1 MTAKVINRGYT
12 TDVYLRAVEILHR
25 YNIPVVT
32 HIIIGLPGE
41 DESDVINTV
50 KTVNSVGVWGVKI
63 HSIYVMAGTALADM
77 YRRGEY
83 TPPTLQEYVRLVT
96 LAIGNLNSDTIVH
109 RITGDCPADLLLA
122 PDWNADKNKVISLI
136 QSSLKEQG
144 IKQGSL
150 K

>member
-1 MTAKVINRGYT
+1 
-12 TDVYLRAVEILHR
+12 VEILHR

-63 HSIYVMAGTALADM
+63 HSIYVMVGTALADM

-83 TPPTLQEYVRLVT
+83 QPISQEEYTNLAVYILTNVKKDVVIHRL
-96 LAIGNLNSDTIVH
+96 
-109 RITGDCPADLLLA
+109 TGDCPRDMLVAPSWNVKKSETIDLIVKKLE
-122 PDWNADKNKVISLI
+122 NVNKS
-136 QSSLKEQG
+136 
-144 IKQGSL
+144 
-150 K
+150 

>member
-1 MTAKVINRGYT
+1 M
-12 TDVYLRAVEILHR
+12 EILHR

-63 HSIYVMAGTALADM
+63 HSIYVMVGTALADM

-83 TPPTLQEYVRLVT
+83 TPPTLDEYVRLAT
-96 LAIGNLNSDTIVH
+96 LAIGNLNGDTIVH
-109 RITGDCPADLLLA
+109 RITGDCPRDLLLA
-122 PDWNADKNKVISLI
+122 PDWNADKNQVISLI
-136 QSSLKEQG
+136 QASLKEQG